1 VLPPFEGLQLSQI
14 HVLKSKTQIDFAAR
28 ELMNARFVGFD
39 TETKPVFTKDA
50 VRDGPHVVQ
59 LATLEHAFIVQVD
72 AAGTHEFLRSVIES
86 THIVKVGFG
95 LKSDRGP
102 LRRKLGIR
110 LGEAVDL
117 APVVR
122 RLGYSQAVGVKAAV
136 AIVLGQRLVKSKSVT
151 TSNWA
156 LPKLRPTNSN
166 TRLTTLLLRFES
178 FTPWDSRTLLRLC
191 VLNSDSAVPDHGLVS
206 PSMGPS
212 RREGALPEFRY
223 QNFRGCYS
231 NFVGATPDR
240 RNATA
245 VIL

>member
-1 VLPPFEGLQLSQI
+1 MNDSDALYPKEKHPAAKQSPLARPSKDEIAALPPFEGLHLSHI

-72 AAGTHEFLRSVIES
+72 AACTNEFLRSVIES
-86 THIVKVGFG
+86 AHIVKVGFG

-156 LPKLRPTNSN
+156 LPKLRPNQLQYAADDALAALRIFHAMGQPYAPQT
-166 TRLTTLLLRFES
+166 LRF
-178 FTPWDSRTLLRLC
+178 
-191 VLNSDSAVPDHGLVS
+191 
-206 PSMGPS
+206 
-212 RREGALPEFRY
+212 
-223 QNFRGCYS
+223 
-231 NFVGATPDR
+231 
-240 RNATA
+240 
-245 VIL
+245 